1 MRIKTV
7 VQEALRSITASTSTT
22 IAATLTVLVGMFV
35 LGLAIA
41 LGTWAASW
49 SNHIKQQLVVKVFFV
64 PDATAPEVNS
74 VRAKLASRPD
84 LVKSIS
90 YVSPAEGL
98 KQVKKLYPAYSKVEL
113 PYNPLGP
120 AYRVQPRKGEDV
132 ESIAGLLKP
141 KPKGVDNVTYG
152 KKTAKRVLNVAK
164 VIEAVFIVGV
174 VILLVTS
181 VLLIGNTIRL
191 SIFSRRREIEVMKLV
206 GATNWFV
213 RGPFMVEGLICGL
226 IGSVAAVLLLLLGR
240 VLVLPAIF
248 HHIEDSSQVHAW
260 PLEITALIILA
271 VGLLLGAAGSGL
283 TLRRFLQV

>member
-1 MRIKTV
+1 MRIRVV
-7 VQEALRSITASTSTT
+7 VQEAWRSITASTSTT

-35 LGLAIA
+35 LGLSIA

-64 PDATAPEVNS
+64 PDATAAEVNA
-74 VRAKLASRPD
+74 VRARLASRSD
-84 LVKSIS
+84 LVKSIT

-98 KQVKKLYPAYSKVEL
+98 KRVKTLYPAYSKVQL
-113 PYNPLGP
+113 PFNPLGP
-120 AYRVQPRKGEDV
+120 AYQVQPKKGEFV
-132 ESIAGLLKP
+132 EPIADLLAP
-141 KPKGVDNVTYG
+141 KPKGVDTVTYG

-164 VIEAVFIVGV
+164 VIEAVFVIGV

-181 VLLIGNTIRL
+181 ILLIGNTIRL

-226 IGSVAAVLLLLLGR
+226 AGSLAAVLMLLLGK
-240 VLVLPAIF
+240 VIVLPAIF

-260 PLEITALIILA
+260 PFEATALIILG